1 MNTLN
6 RLKFDKDKIC
16 IGSANFGFNYGYK
29 SSLIKKNDLKK
40 IISKAKR
47 DKIHFIDT
55 AVSYKNSEKRIGE
68 LTDAYFKI
76 ITKIPKIPENVVNL
90 KKWLENKTNNSLFK
104 LKREKIYAILIHN
117 SKDLG
122 NKKKSKIILEHL
134 ESLKKKNIIKKI
146 GVSVYNI
153 KELKKSFNVYKFDI
167 VQFPFNIFDNRIE
180 NSKYILKLKSQKV
193 ELHARSIFLQGL
205 LLEDSSKINKKFYK
219 YKKIILKFEK
229 WIKKKNISKIEACI
243 NHVFSSKIIDKIIVG
258 LTTYSQFEELIKILN
273 KKKNNSAKI
282 PKFKNI
288 NPGLLDPRT
297 WKV

>member
-1 MNTLN
+1 MNKLN
-6 RLKFDKDKIC
+6 KQKFYKDKIC

-29 SSLIKKNDLKK
+29 GSLIKKNDLKK

-47 DKIHFIDT
+47 DKIYFIDT
-55 AVSYKNSEKRIGE
+55 AFSYKNSEKRIGE
-68 LTDAYFKI
+68 LTNENFKI
-76 ITKIPKIPENVVNL
+76 ITKIPRIPENVVNL
-90 KKWLENKTNNSLFK
+90 KKWLINKTNNSLFK
-104 LKREKIYAILIHN
+104 LKRKKIYAILIHN
-117 SKDLG
+117 SKDLDD
-122 NKKKSKIILEHL
+122 KKKSKIILEHL
-134 ESLKKKNIIKKI
+134 ESLKKKNIVKKI

-180 NSKYILKLKSQKV
+180 NSKYILKLKDQKV

-205 LLEDSSKINKKFYK
+205 LLEDSSRIKKEFYK
-219 YKKIILKFEK
+219 YKKFILKFEK

-258 LTTYSQFEELIKILN
+258 LTTYSQFEELTKILN
-273 KKKNNSAKI
+273 NKKNNAAKI

-288 NPGLLDPRT
+288 NSGLLDPRT